1 MARFEGHA
9 SIRRVFVNTD
19 GLAVL
24 DIKPTGQDWQ
34 WAHAPSGRSREA
46 LAIALAAMTGGWK
59 LYVAQP
65 DDANSIVLELVGLV
79 KDPDVG

>member
-9 SIRRVFVNTD
+9 SIRRAFIHTNGIV
-19 GLAVL
+19 VL

-46 LAIALAAMTGGWK
+46 LAVALAAMTGGWK

-65 DDANSIVLELVGLV
+65 DDSSSIVLELVGLT
-79 KDPDVG
+79 KEPDVG